1 MIRALARAFRPGRAG
16 LVSLGMPHLGP
27 SERASFERDGFVV
40 VRGLLPTDYAKDF
53 RRYVESL
60 LLERSR
66 TRDETRHAEA
76 RYGGDGR
83 PAIIKI
89 TQLTETDAR
98 FQELASRDEIVDV
111 IEDLLGP
118 GARIFRDAL
127 IVKPAGSRG
136 LFPYHQDAAYWDVD
150 PPRFASCWMA
160 VSDVP
165 ENGSCLKIIAGSH
178 DRRRR
183 HGVAV
188 GDRFLPSPVA
198 AGLRRLVTYAGT
210 GDNPGKAGGNRTL
223 WRAKRFVLGR
233 ATRYVPALAGLQN
246 YRALPSE
253 IDLGNERVLPMKTG
267 DAVFFHGLTLH
278 ASGPNETAVDRM
290 APVISYMAADAR
302 FIGAGNED
310 FRPARRP
317 EPRDTTA

>member
-1 MIRALARAFRPGRAG
+1 
-16 LVSLGMPHLGP
+16 MPHLAP
-27 SERASFERDGFVV
+27 AERAAFERDGFVV
-40 VRGLLPTDYAKDF
+40 VRGLLPAEDAREF
-53 RRYVESL
+53 RRYVEGL

-66 TRDETRHAEA
+66 AKDGTRQAEA
-76 RYGGDGR
+76 RYGQDGR

-98 FQELASRDEIVDV
+98 FQDLASRDEIVDV

-136 LFPYHQDAAYWDVD
+136 LFSYHQDAAYWDVD

-160 VSDVP
+160 LTDVP
-165 ENGSCLKIIAGSH
+165 ENGSCLKVIAGSH
-178 DRRRR
+178 DRRRK
-183 HGVAV
+183 HGLVVA
-188 GDRFLPSPVA
+188 GHPLPAPVTS
-198 AGLRRLVTYAGT
+198 GLRRLVTYAGT
-210 GDNPGKAGGNRTL
+210 GDNPGKAGGNKGL

-233 ATRYVPALAGLQN
+233 ATRYVPALAGLQD
-246 YRALPSE
+246 YRAVPSE
-253 IDLGNERVLPMKTG
+253 VDLANERVLPLKTG

-278 ASGPNETAVDRM
+278 GSGPNETQVDRM

-302 FIGAGNED
+302 FVGAGNEH
-310 FRPARRP
+310 FRPARRDGP
-317 EPRDTTA
+317 A

>member
-1 MIRALARAFRPGRAG
+1 
-16 LVSLGMPHLGP
+16 MPHLAP
-27 SERASFERDGFVV
+27 AERAAFERDGFVV
-40 VRGLLPTDYAKDF
+40 VRGLLPAEDAREF
-53 RRYVESL
+53 RRYVEGL

-66 TRDETRHAEA
+66 AKDGTRQAEA
-76 RYGGDGR
+76 RYGRDGQ

-98 FQELASRDEIVDV
+98 FQDLASRDEIVDV

-136 LFPYHQDAAYWDVD
+136 LFSYHQDAAYWDVD

-160 VSDVP
+160 LTDVP
-165 ENGSCLKIIAGSH
+165 ENGSCLKVIAGSH
-178 DRRRR
+178 DRRRK
-183 HGVAV
+183 HGLVVA
-188 GDRFLPSPVA
+188 GHPLPAPVTS
-198 AGLRRLVTYAGT
+198 GLRRLVTYAGT
-210 GDNPGKAGGNRTL
+210 GDNPGKAGGNKSL

-233 ATRYVPALAGLQN
+233 ATRYVPALAGLQD
-246 YRALPSE
+246 YRAVPSE
-253 IDLGNERVLPMKTG
+253 VDLANERVLPLKTG

-278 ASGPNETAVDRM
+278 GSGPNETQVDRM

-302 FIGAGNED
+302 FVGAGNEH
-310 FRPARRP
+310 FRPARRAP
-317 EPRDTTA
+317 SRDATA